1 MRTIKFNRTW
11 QQLTLLQKW
20 IENNNLV
27 LPADINIVEAKMA
40 LCTLLDDYNEAND
53 ALKQIHRILEPNY
66 FES

>member
-20 IENNNLV
+20 VQNNNIV
-27 LPADINIVEAKMA
+27 LPVDINIVEAKMA
-40 LCTLLDDYNEAND
+40 LCTLLEDYNDAND
-53 ALKQIHRILEPNY
+53 KLARIQKIIEANY